1 MIFAFIEDGTLEVH
15 ENLASV
21 QREFEGVD
29 VEDQVVRFYNELGV
43 FLEPRFMV
51 PNRRGK
57 VLGLIGWVTS
67 GVFEL
72 IPNTNAPQDSFAL
85 ALAETTSLAPNPW
98 FESLEK
104 LKGELSARGVSVTF
118 EHRQQSSEQRS

>member
-29 VEDQVVRFYNELGV
+29 VEEQVVRFYNESGV
-43 FLEPRFMV
+43 YLEPKFMV

-57 VLGLIGWVTS
+57 ILGLIGWVTS

-72 IPNTNAPQDSFAL
+72 VPNANAPQDSFAL
-85 ALAETTSLAPNPW
+85 ALAETNSLAPNPW
-98 FESLEK
+98 FESLEQ
-104 LKGELSARGVSVTF
+104 LKGELSARGVSVIF
-118 EHRQQSSEQRS
+118 QRRDKNEEG